1 MTNKTEYTL
10 EGAENVILAPV
21 KGKDSRR
28 SLPKDFFDKN
38 GPLFLLKFFFAF
50 GLIAASWYTI
60 YSGFSV
66 VASVVAAIVAGLIY
80 AHLIELQ
87 HECLHHHAFKAGA
100 PNRLFGVL
108 SGIFMF
114 SAHSHYRYD
123 HLRHHAYLGTP
134 KNKEH
139 FEYRFQD
146 LNSVSG
152 FLAAFFD
159 LTRFKKVFNIMI
171 DTLTFRP
178 LREVKN
184 RKYHKH
190 IKQEY
195 FFYLVLF
202 IASVIYTVQ
211 TGDLF
216 FLYAWWLPTLIVSE
230 GAHFMIEFPEHFGLN
245 TQTNPDVLVNTRTI
259 YTNPIA
265 QWYVNG
271 NNLHTAHHYHQGV
284 PMCNIVKLHK
294 TIEKDIYCVNNSYMG
309 FYRDVIKG
317 NLQHDA
323 LETCMER

>member
-1 MTNKTEYTL
+1 MTTNTEYTL

-21 KGKDSRR
+21 KGKDPRR
-28 SLPKDFFDKN
+28 SLPKEFFKKN

-50 GLIAASWYTI
+50 GLIAASWYVI
-60 YSGFSV
+60 YAGYSIT
-66 VASVVAAIVAGLIY
+66 ASIAAAFVAGLIY

-87 HECLHHHAFKAGA
+87 HECLHHHAFKKTAK
-100 PNRLFGVL
+100 NRLFGVF

-146 LNSVSG
+146 LNSFSG

-159 LTRFKKVFNIMI
+159 LARFKKVFNIVV
-171 DTLTFRP
+171 DTLMFRP
-178 LREVKN
+178 LRDVIN
-184 RKYHKH
+184 PKYHRH
-190 IKQEY
+190 IKTEY
-195 FFYLVLF
+195 MFYLVLF
-202 IASVIYTVQ
+202 VASVVYTVV
-211 TGDLF
+211 TLDLF
-216 FLYAWWLPTLIVSE
+216 FLYAWWLPVIVISE

-245 TQTNPDVLVNTRTI
+245 TQTSPDVLVNTRTI
-259 YTNPIA
+259 YTNSIA

-284 PMCNIVKLHK
+284 PVCNILKLHK
-294 TIEKDIYCVNNSYMG
+294 TIEENIYCVNHSYIS
-309 FYRDVIKG
+309 FYRDVITG
-317 NLQHDA
+317 HLQHDA
-323 LETCMER
+323 LDTCMER